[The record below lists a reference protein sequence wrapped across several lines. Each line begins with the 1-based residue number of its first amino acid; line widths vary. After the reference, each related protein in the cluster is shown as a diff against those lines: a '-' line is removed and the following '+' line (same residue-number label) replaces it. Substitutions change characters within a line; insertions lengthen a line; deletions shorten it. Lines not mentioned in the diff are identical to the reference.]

1 MQWFSLLVFS
11 FHLIST
17 SVSAAYR
24 GIKGEKGERG
34 PKGDSIRGPP
44 GPPGPPGPKG
54 ETAPY
59 PPFVETTSA
68 GAVSIANRDLFAAG
82 ICTEKEF
89 RYNYN
94 LNLKHS
100 TYHFKIRCKNI

>member
-1 MQWFSLLVFS
+1 MLMQWFSLLVFS

-82 ICTEKEF
+82 ICTEK
-89 RYNYN
+89 RI
-94 LNLKHS
+94 S
-100 TYHFKIRCKNI
+100 I